1 MTKTLNNLIRFTKK
15 LCPVTV
21 PVKTFIIPFFGLGKN
36 RALTSLG
43 GVSCTLYYMGEK
55 NMKAKPPF
63 TAVVYNTRRCNGRRR
78 NTILHKNE
86 NKKKRGLPWEK
97 RWTMNLFSFS
107 SFPSTQ
113 FPIHPFC
120 HIPTLGWLAVII
132 SCLPPQC
139 KPRSKCG

>member
-1 MTKTLNNLIRFTKK
+1 MRNYGTDIFVVESIAVFDTIHKN

-21 PVKTFIIPFFGLGKN
+21 PVKTFIIPFFVLGKN

-78 NTILHKNE
+78 NT
-86 NKKKRGLPWEK
+86 
-97 RWTMNLFSFS
+97 T
-107 SFPSTQ
+107 T
-113 FPIHPFC
+113 
-120 HIPTLGWLAVII
+120 
-132 SCLPPQC
+132 
-139 KPRSKCG
+139 